1 MTTRLPPP
9 GFSSKRIH
17 FSNYIWLY
25 AHLFVIFVEYKMNQK
40 NISIICIA
48 LCLILIGSYILRQNY
63 LLEKAYKTAGIY
75 DYIPAEESKIILE
88 IEQISQI
95 DSITSRL
102 PILRRASPILSLWQ
116 EILSSARLPETSAIT
131 ISFSEAGEAAIWY
144 CMPRQKQKN
153 LKKILPRLISNNYR
167 PVCETEGSITVNH
180 YALHNGSFLHV
191 LFAPG
196 VTAISFESSLF
207 REAQQTVDKLSRRE
221 QFTRT
226 RQALDSQAAA
236 RLLRQI
242 PENSYRNSGRWQG
255 ENIYLF
261 EKKADEKV
269 ATFSNDSTATA
280 ATTTSLSE
288 TTK

>member
-1 MTTRLPPP
+1 MLRTIR
-9 GFSSKRIH
+9 SA
-17 FSNYIWLY
+17 WL
-25 AHLFVIFVEYKMNQK
+25 IFLGMH
-40 NISIICIA
+40 
-48 LCLILIGSYILRQNY
+48 
-63 LLEKAYKTAGIY
+63 
-75 DYIPAEESKIILE
+75 
-88 IEQISQI
+88 
-95 DSITSRL
+95 
-102 PILRRASPILSLWQ
+102 
-116 EILSSARLPETSAIT
+116 
-131 ISFSEAGEAAIWY
+131 
-144 CMPRQKQKN
+144 
-153 LKKILPRLISNNYR
+153 
-167 PVCETEGSITVNH
+167 PVCETKGSITVNH

-226 RQALDSQAAA
+226 RQTLDSQAAA

-269 ATFSNDSTATA
+269 ATFSNNSTATA

>member
-1 MTTRLPPP
+1 
-9 GFSSKRIH
+9 
-17 FSNYIWLY
+17 
-25 AHLFVIFVEYKMNQK
+25 MNQK

-63 LLEKAYKTAGIY
+63 LLEKAYKTASIY

-102 PILRRASPILSLWQ
+102 PILRRVFPILSLWQ

-131 ISFSEAGEAAIWY
+131 ISFSETGEAAI
-144 CMPRQKQKN
+144 PRQKQKN

-167 PVCETEGSITVNH
+167 PVCETKGSITVNH

-207 REAQQTVDKLSRRE
+207 REAQRTIDKLSRRE

-226 RQALDSQAAA
+226 RQTLDSQAAA

>member
-1 MTTRLPPP
+1 M
-9 GFSSKRIH
+9 
-17 FSNYIWLY
+17 
-25 AHLFVIFVEYKMNQK
+25 LFR
-40 NISIICIA
+40 S
-48 LCLILIGSYILRQNY
+48 
-63 LLEKAYKTAGIY
+63 
-75 DYIPAEESKIILE
+75 
-88 IEQISQI
+88 
-95 DSITSRL
+95 
-102 PILRRASPILSLWQ
+102 
-116 EILSSARLPETSAIT
+116 
-131 ISFSEAGEAAIWY
+131 
-144 CMPRQKQKN
+144 
-153 LKKILPRLISNNYR
+153 ILPRLISNNYR

>member
-1 MTTRLPPP
+1 
-9 GFSSKRIH
+9 
-17 FSNYIWLY
+17 
-25 AHLFVIFVEYKMNQK
+25 MNQK

-48 LCLILIGSYILRQNY
+48 LCLILIGGYILRQNY

-102 PILRRASPILSLWQ
+102 PILRRVFPILSLWQ

-131 ISFSEAGEAAIWY
+131 ISFSETGEAAIWY

-167 PVCETEGSITVNH
+167 PVCETKGSITVNH

-207 REAQQTVDKLSRRE
+207 REAQRTVDKLSRRE

-226 RQALDSQAAA
+226 RQTLDSQAAA

-280 ATTTSLSE
+280 TTTTSLSE

>member
-1 MTTRLPPP
+1 
-9 GFSSKRIH
+9 
-17 FSNYIWLY
+17 
-25 AHLFVIFVEYKMNQK
+25 MNQK

-48 LCLILIGSYILRQNY
+48 LCLILIGGYILRQNY

-88 IEQISQI
+88 IEQVSQI
-95 DSITSRL
+95 DSITPRL
-102 PILRRASPILSLWQ
+102 PILRRVFPILSLWQ

-207 REAQQTVDKLSRRE
+207 REAQQTA
-221 QFTRT
+221 Q
-226 RQALDSQAAA
+226 
-236 RLLRQI
+236 
-242 PENSYRNSGRWQG
+242 
-255 ENIYLF
+255 
-261 EKKADEKV
+261 
-269 ATFSNDSTATA
+269 
-280 ATTTSLSE
+280 
-288 TTK
+288 

>member
-1 MTTRLPPP
+1 M
-9 GFSSKRIH
+9 I
-17 FSNYIWLY
+17 
-25 AHLFVIFVEYKMNQK
+25 IFPQK
-40 NISIICIA
+40 
-48 LCLILIGSYILRQNY
+48 
-63 LLEKAYKTAGIY
+63 KV
-75 DYIPAEESKIILE
+75 E
-88 IEQISQI
+88 IEQVSQI
-95 DSITSRL
+95 DSITPRL

-207 REAQQTVDKLSRRE
+207 REAQRTVDKLSRRE

-226 RQALDSQAAA
+226 RQTLDSQAAA
-236 RLLRQI
+236 RLLQQI
-242 PENSYRNSGRWQG
+242 PENSHRNSGRWQG